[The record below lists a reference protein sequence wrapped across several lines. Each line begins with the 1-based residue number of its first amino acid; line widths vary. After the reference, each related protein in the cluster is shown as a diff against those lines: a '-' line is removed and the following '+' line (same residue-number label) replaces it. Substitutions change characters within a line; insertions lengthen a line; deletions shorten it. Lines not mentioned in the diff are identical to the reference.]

1 MLSSKRVFV
10 IASALLL
17 LGSLAAAQKKRR
29 TVDVVPNPPS
39 VNLTGD
45 AATVTVCPREEAN
58 GGARV
63 QLTANATSPDGLPL
77 RYTWKTTGGRIVGDG
92 ANTVWD
98 LSSTTPGSY
107 VASVE
112 VTSGD
117 ARCTAFATIPVAVV
131 ECPPLREVCPNI
143 SITCPDSVRVGTPL
157 TFSADVN
164 GGTPGAQ
171 AAYNWTVSAGTITSG
186 QGTPSITVSTAG
198 LGGQDVRATLTVNGY
213 SGLNCT
219 AACSTPVQVERI
231 KPRKFDEIGNIA
243 HDDEKARLDI
253 FAAELQNDPRSTG
266 YIVATGGKPGEAQ
279 KRLNDEKTYLVNTR
293 GMDASRI
300 VTLAGRTG
308 GDIRIEFWLVPPGAE
323 APTPQ
328 Q

>member
-1 MLSSKRVFV
+1 MHSSKRAFV
-10 IASALLL
+10 IAFALLL
-17 LGSLAAAQKKRR
+17 TFSFAAAQKRR
-29 TVDVVPNPPS
+29 KTVEVAPSPPT
-39 VNLTGD
+39 VQLTSD
-45 AATVTVCPREEAN
+45 APAVTLCPRDETR
-58 GGARV
+58 GVGRV
-63 QLTANATSPDGLPL
+63 QLNANATSPDGLPL
-77 RYTWKTTGGRIVGDG
+77 RYTWKTTGGHIVGDG

-98 LSSTTPGSY
+98 LTGATPGSY

-143 SITCPDSVRVGTPL
+143 SITCPDSVRIGAPI

-171 AAYNWTVSAGTITSG
+171 ASYNWTVSAGTITSG

-213 SGLNCT
+213 TGLNCT
-219 AACSTPVQVERI
+219 ASCSTPVQVERI
-231 KPRKFDEIGNIA
+231 KPRKFDEIGNVA
-243 HDDEKARLDI
+243 RNDEKARLDI
-253 FAAELQNDPRSTG
+253 FAAELQNDPRSAG
-266 YIVATGGKPGEAQ
+266 YIIATGGKPGEAQ
-279 KRLNDEKTYLVNTR
+279 KRVNDAKAYLVNSR
-293 GMDASRI
+293 GMDANRI
-300 VTLAGRTG
+300 VTLTGRTG

>member
-1 MLSSKRVFV
+1 MHSSKRAFV
-10 IASALLL
+10 IAFALLL
-17 LGSLAAAQKKRR
+17 TFGFAAAQKKHK
-29 TVDVVPNPPS
+29 TVEVAPSPPT
-39 VNLTGD
+39 VQLTSD
-45 AATVTVCPREEAN
+45 APAVTICPRDETQ
-58 GGARV
+58 GAGRV

-77 RYTWKTTGGRIVGDG
+77 RYTWKTTGGHIVGDG

-98 LSSTTPGSY
+98 LAGTTPGSY

-143 SITCPDSVRVGTPL
+143 SISCPDSVRVGTPI
-157 TFSADVN
+157 TFSADVS

-171 AAYNWTVSAGTITSG
+171 ASYNWTVSGGTITSG
-186 QGTPSITVSTAG
+186 QGTPSISVSTVG

-213 SGLNCT
+213 TGLNCT
-219 AACSTPVQVERI
+219 ASCSTPVQVERI

-243 HDDEKARLDI
+243 RDDEKARLDI
-253 FAAELQNDPRSTG
+253 FAAELQNDPRSAG
-266 YIVATGGKPGEAQ
+266 YIIATGGKPGEAQ
-279 KRLNDEKTYLVNTR
+279 KRVSNAKAYLVTTR
-293 GMDASRI
+293 GLDASRI
-300 VTLAGRTG
+300 VTLTGRTG
-308 GDIRIEFWLVPPGAE
+308 GDIRVEFWLVPPGAE